1 MHFTDYDTRVAAYA
15 VIVDDA
21 GRILLSWFNGNH
33 RNDPGWTLPGGGVD
47 YGEQMPAAVVRE
59 VKEETG
65 YDVEVG
71 APLTTNVY
79 VVPFDPGRRPYQS
92 TRVVFEARIVG
103 GELGTLEVDGTTDFA
118 AWVGLDDPA
127 IEADTTSPIVR
138 MGIAALKVAQS
149 TQ

>member
-1 MHFTDYDTRVAAYA
+1 MHFTEYDTRVAAYA
-15 VIVDDA
+15 VIVDT

-33 RNDPGWTLPGGGVD
+33 RTEPGWTLPGGGVD
-47 YGEQMPAAVVRE
+47 YGEQMPDAVARE

-79 VVPFDPGRRPYQS
+79 VVPFEPGRRPYQS
-92 TRVVFEARIVG
+92 TRVIFEARIIG

-118 AWVGLDDPA
+118 AWVPLE
-127 IEADTTSPIVR
+127 EAAEVPDSAADIVR
-138 MGIAALKVAQS
+138 LGIDAWRAQS

>member
-1 MHFTDYDTRVAAYA
+1 MHFTEYDTRVAAYA

-79 VVPFDPGRRPYQS
+79 VVPFEPGRRPYQS
-92 TRVVFEARIVG
+92 TRVIFEARIVG

-118 AWVGLDDPA
+118 EWVSLE
-127 IEADTTSPIVR
+127 EAAAVLESSADIVR
-138 MGIAALKVAQS
+138 LGIDAWKAQS

>member
-1 MHFTDYDTRVAAYA
+1 MHFTEYDTRVAAYA
-15 VIVDDA
+15 VIVDE

-33 RNDPGWTLPGGGVD
+33 RNEPGWTLPGGGVD
-47 YGEQMPAAVVRE
+47 YGEQMPAAVARE

-65 YDVEVG
+65 YEVEVG

-79 VVPFDPGRRPYQS
+79 VVPFEPGRRPYQS
-92 TRVVFEARIVG
+92 TRVIFEARIIG

-118 AWVGLDDPA
+118 AWVSLEEAAEVPESAADIVRLG
-127 IEADTTSPIVR
+127 IEAWR
-138 MGIAALKVAQS
+138 AQS

>member
-1 MHFTDYDTRVAAYA
+1 MHFTEYDTRVAAYA

-21 GRILLSWFNGNH
+21 DRILLSWFNGNH
-33 RNDPGWTLPGGGVD
+33 RTEPGWTLPGGGVD
-47 YGEQMPAAVVRE
+47 YGEQLPAAVARE

-79 VVPFDPGRRPYQS
+79 VVPFGVGRRRPYQS
-92 TRVVFEARIVG
+92 TRVIFGARIVG
-103 GELGTLEVDGTTDFA
+103 GELGTLEVGGTTDFA
-118 AWVGLDDPA
+118 EWVPLADAAAVAESTADIVGLG
-127 IEADTTSPIVR
+127 IEAW
-138 MGIAALKVAQS
+138 KAQS

>member
-1 MHFTDYDTRVAAYA
+1 MHFTEYDTRVAAYA

-79 VVPFDPGRRPYQS
+79 VVPFEPGRRPYQS
-92 TRVVFEARIVG
+92 TRVIFEARIVG
-103 GELGTLEVDGTTDFA
+103 GELGTLEIDGTTDFA
-118 AWVGLDDPA
+118 EWVSLK
-127 IEADTTSPIVR
+127 EAADVPGSTADIVR
-138 MGIAALKVAQS
+138 LGIDAWKAQS

>member
-47 YGEQMPAAVVRE
+47 YGEQLPAAVVRE

-79 VVPFDPGRRPYQS
+79 VVPFEPGRRPYQS
-92 TRVVFEARIVG
+92 TRVIFEARIVG
-103 GELGTLEVDGTTDFA
+103 GELGTLEVGGTTDFA
-118 AWVGLDDPA
+118 EWVSLK
-127 IEADTTSPIVR
+127 EAADVPESSADIVR
-138 MGIAALKVAQS
+138 LGIDAWKAQS

>member
-1 MHFTDYDTRVAAYA
+1 MHFTEYDTRVAAYA

-47 YGEQMPAAVVRE
+47 YGEQIPAAVVRE

-79 VVPFDPGRRPYQS
+79 VVPFEPGRRPYQS
-92 TRVVFEARIVG
+92 VRMIFEARIVG

-118 AWVGLDDPA
+118 EWVSLEQA
-127 IEADTTSPIVR
+127 ADVAESSADIVR
-138 MGIAALKVAQS
+138 LGIDAWKAQS

>member
-1 MHFTDYDTRVAAYA
+1 MHFTEYDTRVAAYA
-15 VIVDDA
+15 VIVDE

-33 RNDPGWTLPGGGVD
+33 RNEPGWTLPGGGVD
-47 YGEQMPAAVVRE
+47 YGEQMPAAVARE

-65 YDVEVG
+65 YEVEVG

-79 VVPFDPGRRPYQS
+79 VVPFEPGRRPYQS
-92 TRVVFEARIVG
+92 TRVIFEARIIG

-118 AWVGLDDPA
+118 AWVPLEEAAEVPESAADIVRLG
-127 IEADTTSPIVR
+127 IEAWR
-138 MGIAALKVAQS
+138 AQS

>member
-1 MHFTDYDTRVAAYA
+1 MHFTEYDTRVAAYA
-15 VIVDDA
+15 VIVDA

-33 RNDPGWTLPGGGVD
+33 RTDPGWTLPGGGVD
-47 YGEQMPAAVVRE
+47 YGEQMPDAVKRE

-79 VVPFDPGRRPYQS
+79 VVPFEPGRRPYQS
-92 TRVVFEARIVG
+92 TRVIFEARIIG

-118 AWVGLDDPA
+118 EWVPLEEAAEVPA
-127 IEADTTSPIVR
+127 SAADIVRLGIEAWR
-138 MGIAALKVAQS
+138 AQS